1 MSGGSGLVLEGIEKS
16 VGAETHL
23 HPIDLDLPAGS
34 FTVLLGPTLAGKTS
48 LLRLMAGLDRPSA
61 GRILA
66 GGHDVTGLD
75 VRRRGDVAMVYQ
87 QFVNY
92 PSFTVYENI
101 ASPLRVGRRLA
112 RAEIDRRVRE
122 VARLLQLDR
131 LLDRRPSELSG
142 GQQQRTAL
150 ARALVKDAA
159 LLLLDEP
166 LVNLDYKLRE
176 SLRTEMRRLFDSESA
191 GGEGEGR
198 VVVYAST
205 EPAEALQMGG
215 RLAVMSQGRLL
226 QAGPALEVYRR
237 PATVEV
243 ARIVSDPPM
252 NLLPAEI
259 VQTGH
264 GLRTARLADV
274 IDVPLPPDLAGL
286 APGRRCILGLRPA
299 HLGLADTDG
308 PVGIPVTLDL
318 AEVNGSET
326 LLHGRGTSGGALIL
340 LASGI
345 HRPRLG
351 ESLLFRFDPERLFVF
366 AEDGGALLRAPYP
379 HAASG
384 NGGFAS
390 SSDPG
395 MEIRHGT
402 HSAG

>member
-1 MSGGSGLVLEGIEKS
+1 MIGGGGASGLVLERVEKS

-61 GRILA
+61 GRILV
-66 GGHDVTGLD
+66 GGRDVTGLD

-101 ASPLRVGRRLA
+101 ASPLRVARRLD
-112 RAEIDRRVRE
+112 RAEIDRRVRD

-131 LLDRRPSELSG
+131 LLDRQPSELSG

-176 SLRTEMRRLFDSESA
+176 SLRSEMRRLFASGD
-191 GGEGEGR
+191 GGGGGR

-215 RLAVMSQGRLL
+215 RLAVLSQGRLL
-226 QAGPALEVYRR
+226 QAGPALDVYRR
-237 PATVEV
+237 PATIDV

-259 VQTGH
+259 IGTGH
-264 GLRTARLADV
+264 GVRMARLAGG
-274 IDVPLPPDLAGL
+274 IDVALPADLAGL
-286 APGRRCILGLRPA
+286 APGRRCTLGLRPA
-299 HLGLADTDG
+299 HLGLAETDG
-308 PVGIPVTLDL
+308 PIAIPVALEL

-326 LLHGRGTSGGALIL
+326 LLHGRAASGGALIL
-340 LASGI
+340 LAPGI
-345 HRPRLG
+345 HRLALG
-351 ESLLFRFDPERLFVF
+351 EPLLFRFDPQRLFVF
-366 AEDGGALLRAPYP
+366 AEDRMLLRAPP
-379 HAASG
+379 PRAADSRTG
-384 NGGFAS
+384 TS
-390 SSDPG
+390 SPG
-395 MEIRHGT
+395 IEVRHGT